1 MTRLGALVVTFLGVV
16 LCTTLVRGQARTDY
30 REFALGSPVT
40 RVVEL
45 THLSKSDVSPIHA
58 QPALIQELRWR
69 PPYLAAR
76 TNELSKD
83 PVQQMLFSFVDDQ
96 LFKITIDYDQ
106 ARTEGMTDSD
116 MSAALSALYGS
127 SREPLAATTPSS
139 PAAHVSLDAKT
150 AVARW
155 ENGDVVVVL
164 WRNTFTAGLQLV
176 VTSERLDSLARVA
189 GAEAIR
195 IEAAAAPAL
204 DLARRQRDADELR
217 AAKDKARTANKAAFR
232 P

>member
-1 MTRLGALVVTFLGVV
+1 MIKPGALVVAFLGVV
-16 LCTTLVRGQARTDY
+16 LCSTLAHGQARADY
-30 REFALGSPVT
+30 REFALGSPVM
-40 RVVEL
+40 RVLEQ
-45 THLSKSDVSPIHA
+45 THLSKSDVTAIHA

-116 MSAALSALYGS
+116 MIAALSPLYGS
-127 SREPLAATTPSS
+127 SKEPLAPTTPSG
-139 PAAHVSLDAKT
+139 PASHVSLDAKT

-155 ENGDVVVVL
+155 ENGDVVVAL
-164 WRNTFTAGLQLV
+164 WRNSFTAGLQLV

-189 GAEAIR
+189 VVEALG

-204 DLARRQRDADELR
+204 ELARRQRDADELLT
-217 AAKDKARTANKAAFR
+217 AKERARTANKAAFR

>member
-1 MTRLGALVVTFLGVV
+1 MIKPCALVVASLGVV
-16 LCTTLVRGQARTDY
+16 LGTTLIHGQARADY

-40 RVVEL
+40 QVLEL
-45 THLSKSDVSPIHA
+45 THLSKSDIIAIHV

-116 MSAALSALYGS
+116 MIDALSSLYGS
-127 SREPLAATTPSS
+127 SREPLAPTTPSD
-139 PAAHVSLDAKT
+139 PAPRVSLDAKT
-150 AVARW
+150 AVGRW
-155 ENGDVVVVL
+155 ENGDVVVML
-164 WRNTFTAGLQLV
+164 SRNSFTTGFQLV
-176 VTSERLDSLARVA
+176 VTSARLDSLARVA

-204 DLARRQRDADELR
+204 DLARTQRNADEQR

>member
-1 MTRLGALVVTFLGVV
+1 MIKPCALVVASLGVV
-16 LCTTLVRGQARTDY
+16 LGATLVHGQARADY
-30 REFALGSPVT
+30 REFALGNPVT
-40 RVVEL
+40 RVLEL
-45 THLSKSDVSPIHA
+45 THLSKSDVTAIHA
-58 QPALIQELRWR
+58 QPALLQELRWR

-116 MSAALSALYGS
+116 MIAALSPLYGS
-127 SREPLAATTPSS
+127 SREPLAPTTPSD
-139 PAAHVSLDAKT
+139 PASHVSLDAKT
-150 AVARW
+150 VVARW
-155 ENGDVVVVL
+155 ENGDIVVVL
-164 WRNTFTAGLQLV
+164 WRNSFTAGLQLV

-189 GAEAIR
+189 GVEAVR
-195 IEAAAAPAL
+195 LEAAAAPAR

>member
-1 MTRLGALVVTFLGVV
+1 MIRRAALVVASVGVV
-16 LCTTLVRGQARTDY
+16 LCAALAHGQARADY
-30 REFALGSPVT
+30 RGFVLGSPVT
-40 RVVEL
+40 RVLEL
-45 THLSKSDVSPIHA
+45 THSSKSDVTAIHA

-69 PPYLAAR
+69 PPYLAAG

-96 LFKITIDYDQ
+96 LSKITIDYGQ

-116 MSAALSALYGS
+116 MIAALSPLYGS
-127 SREPLAATTPSS
+127 STEPRAPTKSS
-139 PAAHVSLDAKT
+139 DPASHAFLDFKT

-164 WRNTFTAGLQLV
+164 WRNSLTSGFQLV
-176 VTSERLDSLARVA
+176 VTSERLESLASVA
-189 GAEAIR
+189 SAEAIR
-195 IEAAAAPAL
+195 IETAAAPAL
-204 DLARRQRDADELR
+204 ELARRQRDEDGLL
-217 AAKDKARTANKAAFR
+217 AAKERARTANKAAFQ

>member
-1 MTRLGALVVTFLGVV
+1 
-16 LCTTLVRGQARTDY
+16 
-30 REFALGSPVT
+30 
-40 RVVEL
+40 
-45 THLSKSDVSPIHA
+45 
-58 QPALIQELRWR
+58 
-69 PPYLAAR
+69 
-76 TNELSKD
+76 
-83 PVQQMLFSFVDDQ
+83 MLFSFVDDQ

-116 MSAALSALYGS
+116 MIAALAPLYGS
-127 SREPLAATTPSS
+127 SKDPLAPTTASD
-139 PAAHVSLDAKT
+139 PAPRISLDAKT

-155 ENGDVVVVL
+155 ENGDVVVML
-164 WRNTFTAGLQLV
+164 SRNSFTTGFQLV
-176 VTSERLDSLARVA
+176 VTSARLDSLARVA

-195 IEAAAAPAL
+195 IETAAAPAL

>member
-1 MTRLGALVVTFLGVV
+1 MIKPAALVVASLGVV
-16 LCTTLVRGQARTDY
+16 ACATLVHGQTRADY

-40 RVVEL
+40 RVLEL
-45 THLSKSDVSPIHA
+45 THLSKSDVTAIHA

-76 TNELSKD
+76 TNELSTD
-83 PVQQMLFSFVDDQ
+83 PVQQMQFSFFNDQ
-96 LFKITIDYDQ
+96 LSKITIDYDQ

-116 MSAALSALYGS
+116 IITALSSLYGS
-127 SREPLAATTPSS
+127 STEPLAPTTLSGTAS
-139 PAAHVSLDAKT
+139 HVYLDAKT

-164 WRNTFTAGLQLV
+164 WRNSFTAGLQLV

-189 GAEAIR
+189 GIEAIR
-195 IEAAAAPAL
+195 IEAAAAPAR

-217 AAKDKARTANKAAFR
+217 AAKDKARTAN
-232 P
+232 